1 MRFFKRI
8 KLKTPE
14 SVELEFTLAGIGNRT
29 LAYLIDS
36 LIIWLPYGLVIAP
49 LMRFASRQLA
59 EFQNSDA
66 AGYWLWMSAILILVT
81 FAWGGGYFVLF
92 ETLWRG
98 QTPGKR
104 LTKIRVLRDD
114 GLAIGM
120 IQATLRTLL
129 RLLDDV
135 LSIGFFFVVF
145 GKQEKRL
152 GDWVAGTI
160 VVQDEVVPIGSSQLP
175 LSGQAQNVA
184 DHLGSEIDVTVLT
197 PDDFMMIKEYLR
209 RRQMLLPEAQT
220 QVSQRL
226 AAQVQQR
233 LEIEFQEFSPQAD
246 VFLEGVYLA
255 YQEMQS

>member
-8 KLKTPE
+8 KLTTPE
-14 SVELEFTLAGIGNRT
+14 SVELEFTLAGIGNRL

-49 LMRFASRQLA
+49 LMRFASRQVEEL
-59 EFQNSDA
+59 QKDA
-66 AGYWLWMSAILILVT
+66 AGYWLWMSAILILLT

-104 LTKIRVLRDD
+104 LTRIRVLRDD

-135 LSIGFFFVVF
+135 LAIGYFFVVF

-160 VVQDEVVPIGSSQLP
+160 VVQDEGEAIGSSQLP

-184 DHLGSEIDVTVLT
+184 DQLGREIDVTVLN

-209 RRQMLLPEAQT
+209 RRQMLLPEAKT
-220 QVSQRL
+220 QVSQQL
-226 AAQVQQR
+226 AQQVQEC

-246 VFLEGVYLA
+246 VFLEGLYLA